1 MCTGVGLQPVTR
13 QDKTKVGKGS
23 PQFRYHTK
31 NCLLRVLNMA
41 RTKKEEIRQ
50 KKGHGRTDETYFI
63 VFHKTIA
70 FSVSKMKNNQFLILA

>member
-1 MCTGVGLQPVTR
+1 
-13 QDKTKVGKGS
+13 
-23 PQFRYHTK
+23 
-31 NCLLRVLNMA
+31 MA

-70 FSVSKMKNNQFLILA
+70 FSVSKMKIIKF